1 MRRRRAV
8 KREVAPDPVYNDV
21 LVTKL
26 INRIMVDGKKSKA
39 EKIVYRAIEI
49 LSERTKQPP
58 MEAFKKAINNVKPLL
73 EVRPRR
79 VGGATYQIPFE
90 VPEHR
95 ALSLALRWIV
105 TASRAKKGRPMSE
118 RLAMELIDAYNG
130 TGAAVKKREDV
141 HRMAEAGKAYAH
153 FRW

>member
-1 MRRRRAV
+1 MRRRQSE
-8 KREVAPDPVYNDV
+8 KREVVLDPIYNDTV
-21 LVTKL
+21 VTRL
-26 INRIMVDGKKSKA
+26 INKIMIGGKKSKA
-39 EKIVYRAIEI
+39 EATVYGALEV

-58 MEAFKKAINNVKPLL
+58 MEAFKKALGNVKPLL

-90 VPEHR
+90 VPERR
-95 ALSLALRWIV
+95 AVALAIRWIV
-105 TASRAKKGRPMSE
+105 TSARAKSGKPLKE
-118 RLAMELIDAYNG
+118 RLALELIDAYNG
-130 TGAAVKKREDV
+130 QGNAVKKREDV

>member
-8 KREVAPDPVYNDV
+8 KREVAPDPIYNDV

-26 INRIMVDGKKSKA
+26 INRV
-39 EKIVYRAIEI
+39 
-49 LSERTKQPP
+49 
-58 MEAFKKAINNVKPLL
+58 EAFTKAINNVKPLL

-90 VPEHR
+90 VPEDR

-105 TASRAKKGRPMSE
+105 AAARAKSGRPTSE
-118 RLAMELIDAYNG
+118 RLALELIDAYNG
-130 TGAAVKKREDV
+130 TGVAVKKREDV

>member
-8 KREVAPDPVYNDV
+8 KREIAPDPVYNDI

-26 INRIMVDGKKSKA
+26 INRIMIDGKKSKA
-39 EKIVYRAIEI
+39 EKIVYDAIEL

-58 MEAFKKAINNVKPLL
+58 MEAFKKAINNVRPLL

-95 ALSLALRWIV
+95 AISLALRWIV
-105 TASRAKKGRPMSE
+105 NASRSKKGKPLSE
-118 RLAMELIDAYNG
+118 KLAMELIDAYNG
-130 TGAAVKKREDV
+130 TGSAVKKREDV

>member
-1 MRRRRAV
+1 MRRRRAI
-8 KREVAPDPVYNDV
+8 KREVAPDPIYNDV

-26 INRIMVDGKKSKA
+26 INRIMIDGKKSKA
-39 EKIVYRAIEI
+39 EKIVYEAIEH

-58 MEAFKKAINNVKPLL
+58 MEAFKKAINNVRPLL

-95 ALSLALRWIV
+95 AISLALRWIV
-105 TASRAKKGRPMSE
+105 NASRAKKGKPLSE
-118 RLAMELIDAYNG
+118 KLAMELIDAYNG
-130 TGAAVKKREDV
+130 TGTAVKKREDV

>member
-8 KREVAPDPVYNDV
+8 KREIAPDPVYNDV

-26 INRIMVDGKKSKA
+26 INRIMIDGKKSKA
-39 EKIVYRAIEI
+39 EKIVYDAIGL

-95 ALSLALRWIV
+95 AISLALRWIV
-105 TASRAKKGRPMSE
+105 NASRAKKGKPLSE
-118 RLAMELIDAYNG
+118 KLAMELIDAYSG
-130 TGAAVKKREDV
+130 TGSAVKKREDV

>member
-8 KREVAPDPVYNDV
+8 KREIAPDRVYNDI

-26 INRIMVDGKKSKA
+26 INRIMIDGKKSKA
-39 EKIVYRAIEI
+39 EKIVYDAIEL

-58 MEAFKKAINNVKPLL
+58 MEAFKKAINNVRPLL

-95 ALSLALRWIV
+95 AISLALRWIV
-105 TASRAKKGRPMSE
+105 NASRSKKGKPLSE
-118 RLAMELIDAYNG
+118 KLAMELIDAYNG
-130 TGAAVKKREDV
+130 TGSAVKKREDV

>member
-8 KREVAPDPVYNDV
+8 KREVAPDPIYNDV
-21 LVTKL
+21 LVTRL
-26 INRIMVDGKKSKA
+26 INRVMKDGKKSKA
-39 EKIVYRAIEI
+39 EKIVYKALEM
-49 LSERTKQPP
+49 LSEKTKQPP
-58 MEAFKKAINNVKPLL
+58 MEAFKKAISNVKPLL

-90 VPEHR
+90 VPEDR

-105 TASRAKKGRPMSE
+105 AAARAKSGRPTSE
-118 RLAMELIDAYNG
+118 RLALELIDAYNG
-130 TGAAVKKREDV
+130 TGVAVKKREDV